1 MTAGRRSAFHFKGK
15 VSFRCANASTQTFS
29 SNIEKPQN
37 KTKIKK
43 KFQTPQ
49 HKQRLKQTQQP
60 RCHDSDS
67 VKTMSHKQCN
77 WKLPTLDESARSELG
92 FTVGV

>member
-1 MTAGRRSAFHFKGK
+1 MLMTAGRRPVLHFKSK

-29 SNIEKPQN
+29 SNIEKTQN

-43 KFQTPQ
+43 NVQTPQ

-60 RCHDSDS
+60 RCHDGNG

-77 WKLPTLDESARSELG
+77 
-92 FTVGV
+92 